1 MIPQFSH
8 GEAAGITKKRRRLGE
23 VILHILK
30 DFFVFI
36 VKFVTLEHAIQLLHV
51 KAALTHGAANKLI
64 HSLEQVACLHMRQHF
79 LELAALLGIKGDL
92 PEIITST
99 ILIWIVHCFA
109 NVIASI
115 SRHSSAPKI

>member
-1 MIPQFSH
+1 MILQFSH
-8 GEAAGITKKRRRLGE
+8 RKTLGIPKHRCGLGE

-30 DFFVFI
+30 DLFVFI
-36 VKFVTLEHAIQLLHV
+36 VKLVTLEHAIQLLHV
-51 KAALTHGAANKLI
+51 KAVLTHGAADKLI
-64 HSLEQVACLHMRQHF
+64 HSLEQVACLHVWQHF

-92 PEIITST
+92 PEIITGT

-115 SRHSSAPKI
+115 SRHS